1 MQLACRCLYC
11 CSPSACTAV
20 TPVPLYVSPRC
31 HLGARTA
38 LTLLPVLFPAF
49 GAVIKRAPLAT
60 VIDPPTVEERAKLNV
75 LCLLRG
81 CPSSSQR
88 QLIPLGLPFYPEKH
102 TPGTGQS
109 ASRWQPRIW
118 LLSRRKGECNVNH
131 GACQELVGQE
141 AFVQPVLALCSAPY
155 KMRGKKLSWSHGI
168 AIEAGLDSSA
178 PVPAAAWVMD

>member
-1 MQLACRCLYC
+1 M
-11 CSPSACTAV
+11 
-20 TPVPLYVSPRC
+20 
-31 HLGARTA
+31 
-38 LTLLPVLFPAF
+38 
-49 GAVIKRAPLAT
+49 
-60 VIDPPTVEERAKLNV
+60 NV

-118 LLSRRKGECNVNH
+118 LLSRRKEGECNVND

-141 AFVQPVLALCSAPY
+141 AFVQPVLALCSAVY
-155 KMRGKKLSWSHGI
+155 KTRGKKLSWSHGI

-178 PVPAAAWVMD
+178 PVPAAAWVVAWQFGGTRSGGEGLLRGEGMGGEAVEDGNRGRWVWIRPWGLFPLFPASTCIPRAQIKKPGGSGAVVV

>member
-1 MQLACRCLYC
+1 M
-11 CSPSACTAV
+11 
-20 TPVPLYVSPRC
+20 
-31 HLGARTA
+31 
-38 LTLLPVLFPAF
+38 
-49 GAVIKRAPLAT
+49 
-60 VIDPPTVEERAKLNV
+60 NV

-102 TPGTGQS
+102 TRGTGQS

-118 LLSRRKGECNVNH
+118 LLSRRKEGECNVND

-178 PVPAAAWVMD
+178 PVPGAVWVMAGQFGGMRSSGEGLLGGEGRGGEAVEGGNRGRWVWVRPWGLFRRSLPAPVPPGLKRGNLEDLGQWWF